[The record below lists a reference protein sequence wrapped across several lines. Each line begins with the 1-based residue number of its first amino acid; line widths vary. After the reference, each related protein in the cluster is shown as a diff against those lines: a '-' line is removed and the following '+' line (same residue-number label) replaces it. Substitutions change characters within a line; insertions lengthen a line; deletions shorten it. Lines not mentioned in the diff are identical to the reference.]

1 MLLFYLIYYINI
13 GSWYINWSSAYICK
27 GTHWIYRVVDMLLRG
42 SAEFG
47 PRGLDSAFLDLQ
59 DHGNIEQLDSP
70 RILGSHLPFELL
82 PRQVKDK
89 KTKIVYVFRHL
100 KSVLTSGYCQVKG
113 TQMMAGSSNQ
123 MTMDMYADFFFTPP
137 SKSQAVYLLL
147 SLSSSTLLS
156 F

>member
-1 MLLFYLIYYINI
+1 
-13 GSWYINWSSAYICK
+13 
-27 GTHWIYRVVDMLLRG
+27 MLLRG

-147 SLSSSTLLS
+147 CRRQHYCRFSNITLSANTTLIIIIQIYIWKRNSL
-156 F
+156 